1 MNKRVFLLAALAMT
15 SVSVMAQSATNWPTK
30 PVKVI
35 VAGTAGS
42 ATDLVARTF
51 SEPLAQVF
59 GQPFIMDN
67 RAGVN
72 GMIATDAVAKAPPDQ
87 HTLLVTYTAAHVVNP
102 VLLPKVPYDVRK
114 DFTPVAQI
122 GSGGNLLL
130 VPPNL
135 PVKDL
140 QEFIAWV
147 RAQPAGSLSYGS
159 WGNGSGGHLSMEA
172 LLQKTGLKMQ
182 HVPYKQVSA
191 SLTDL
196 GGGLLQA
203 AFSPLVTAVPLV
215 QSGRFKALAVSG
227 PYRVPQLPDVRT
239 MTEQGVTFDLEAYFA
254 FIAPSSMPKEIVAR
268 LNREIN
274 RLITAPEMADRIKA
288 LGFSAM
294 PRRSPEEFAAQI
306 DRDLREWGA
315 IVKAGN
321 IKMD

>member
-15 SVSVMAQSATNWPTK
+15 SASVMAQSAANWPTK

-72 GMIATDAVAKAPPDQ
+72 GMIATDAAAKAPPDQ

-203 AFSPLVTAVPLV
+203 AFSPLATAVPLV

-274 RLITAPEMADRIKA
+274 RLITAPEMTDRIKA